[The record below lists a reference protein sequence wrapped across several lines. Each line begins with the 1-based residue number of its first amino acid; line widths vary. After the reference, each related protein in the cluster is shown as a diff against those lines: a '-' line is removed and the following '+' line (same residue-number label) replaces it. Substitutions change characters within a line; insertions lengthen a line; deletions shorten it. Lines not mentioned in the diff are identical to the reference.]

1 MAALQGISVCFVFV
15 ITFWLPADILFQVV
29 GVVVFADDVE
39 NGFIDGRT
47 LFFEEGKP
55 LAFELSG
62 GRFVAGAEPAGA
74 VLLLD
79 ESVFPKGFKLE
90 NFHPSSDRTFELPI
104 PRKLTSIHKTTILS
118 FMTKL
123 LPETPAERRPKTA
136 RLLPEKRGGVSQN
149 RPNP

>member
-1 MAALQGISVCFVFV
+1 LVALHGMSVCFVFV
-15 ITFWLPADILFQVV
+15 ITFWLPADILFQVE
-29 GVVVFADDVE
+29 GVVVFAELVE

-55 LAFELSG
+55 LGFELSG
-62 GRFVAGAEPAGA
+62 GRFVAGAVPVGA
-74 VLLLD
+74 VLLFD

-90 NFHPSSDRTFELPI
+90 NFHPSSARTFELLI
-104 PRKLTSIHKTTILS
+104 PKKLTTINKTTILS

-123 LPETPAERRPKTA
+123 LPEIPAERRPKTA

-149 RPNP
+149 RPNS